1 MLQQTPSGLYCEIGD
16 FFIDPVKAVNRAL
29 ITHAHADHSRYGM
42 NAYLSHH
49 FNEGVMRKR
58 LGDSIAFQG
67 INYNE
72 TININGVKVSFH
84 PAGHIPGS
92 AQIRL
97 EHKGDVWVVTGDYKC
112 NDDGISTPFEPVK
125 CRVFYTESTFA
136 LPVFHW
142 GKQENVFAE
151 IHDYWRECA
160 SRGEHLILQAYSLG
174 KAQRLLNNLD
184 RSIGPV
190 YCHAAINEM
199 NLALKTSGALHKAK
213 TDFWNYQL
221 LSELSY
227 KTTKTRSKTP
237 QILSDPEA
245 ISLPQEK
252 KFETNINRSILDI
265 TEKNSLRLTLD
276 SSEPGLI
283 ISPASGITDALLK
296 KLKHYRIAQ
305 CSGWIAIRGRQRWE
319 NLDRGFVLSDHAD
332 WKELLWACKETG
344 AEDIRP
350 VHGYTEVLKRW
361 VEEKRKPNERS

>member
-1 MLQQTPSGLYCEIGD
+1 MLKQTPSGLYCEIGD
-16 FFIDPVKAVNRAL
+16 FYIDPFKAVNRAL
-29 ITHAHADHSRYGM
+29 ITHAHSDHSRYGM
-42 NAYLSHH
+42 NSYLSHH

-72 TININGVKVSFH
+72 IININGVNVSFH

-97 EHKGDVWVVTGDYKC
+97 EHKGDVWVVSGDYKV
-112 NDDGISTPFEPVK
+112 NDDGLSTPFEPVK

-151 IHDYWRECA
+151 IHEYWRECV

-184 RSIGPV
+184 RSIGPI
-190 YCHAAINEM
+190 YCHGAVNEM
-199 NLALKTSGALHKAK
+199 NLALKSSGALHNAK
-213 TDFWNYQL
+213 PDFWDYRL
-221 LSELSY
+221 LSELSV
-227 KTTKTRSKTP
+227 KNTKSRSKST
-237 QILSDPEA
+237 QLNSNPEP

-252 KFETNINRSILDI
+252 QTETNVNRS
-265 TEKNSLRLTLD
+265 TLD
-276 SSEPGLI
+276 KTSLPLAFEGSEPGLI
-283 ISPASGITDALLK
+283 ISPASGISDGLLK
-296 KLKHYRIAQ
+296 KLQNYRMAN
-305 CSGWIAIRGRQRWE
+305 CSGWMRIRGRQRWD
-319 NLDRGFVLSDHAD
+319 NIDRGFVMSDHAD
-332 WKELLWACKETG
+332 WNELVWACKETG

-350 VHGYTEVLKRW
+350 VHGYTDVLKRW
-361 VEEKRKPNERS
+361 VEEN

>member
-42 NAYLSHH
+42 NAYLSHQ

-58 LGDSIAFQG
+58 LGESIAFQG

-184 RSIGPV
+184 RNIGTI
-190 YCHAAINEM
+190 YCHGAINEM
-199 NLALKTSGALHKAK
+199 NLVLKTSGALHKAK
-213 TDFWNYQL
+213 PDFWDYQPI
-221 LSELSY
+221 SEIGTSY
-227 KTTKTRSKTP
+227 SKL
-237 QILSDPEA
+237 Q
-245 ISLPQEK
+245 
-252 KFETNINRSILDI
+252 
-265 TEKNSLRLTLD
+265 
-276 SSEPGLI
+276 SSSAPSCI
-283 ISPASGITDALLK
+283 ISPASGITDAILK
-296 KLKHYRIAQ
+296 KLKHYRIAN
-305 CSGWIAIRGRQRWE
+305 CSGWMAIRGRQRWE

-332 WKELLWACKETG
+332 WNELLWACKETG

-350 VHGYTEVLKRW
+350 MHGYTEVLKRW
-361 VEEKRKPNERS
+361 VEVNKT

>member
-1 MLQQTPSGLYCEIGD
+1 MLNKPESNIDLTQGFNPGSLLKQTPSGLYCEIGD

-125 CRVFYTESTFA
+125 CRVFFTESTFA

-160 SRGEHLILQAYSLG
+160 SRGEQLILQAYSLG

-190 YCHAAINEM
+190 YCHRAIIEM
-199 NLALKTSGALHKAK
+199 NEALESSAALTKVNPL
-213 TDFWNYQL
+213 FWEYKP
-221 LSELSY
+221 LSELSNR
-227 KTTKTRSKTP
+227 TTKTP
-237 QILSDPEA
+237 
-245 ISLPQEK
+245 
-252 KFETNINRSILDI
+252 
-265 TEKNSLRLTLD
+265 D

-296 KLKHYRIAQ
+296 KLKHYRIAN
-305 CSGWIAIRGRQRWE
+305 CSGWMAIRGRQRWE

-332 WKELLWACKETG
+332 WNELLWACKETG

-350 VHGYTEVLKRW
+350 MHGYTEVLKRW
-361 VEEKRKPNERS
+361 VEVNKT

>member
-1 MLQQTPSGLYCEIGD
+1 MPEDLQQNSLQDLPKDKPKNLSQNTSHALPQGFNPRSLLESTPSGLYCEIGD

-58 LGDSIAFQG
+58 LGDTIAFQG

-151 IHDYWRECA
+151 IHEYWRECA

-190 YCHAAINEM
+190 FCHRAIIEM
-199 NLALKTSGALHKAK
+199 NEALESSAALEKVNPQ
-213 TDFWNYQL
+213 FWDYH
-221 LSELSY
+221 
-227 KTTKTRSKTP
+227 P
-237 QILSDPEA
+237 LSD
-245 ISLPQEK
+245 INLPK
-252 KFETNINRSILDI
+252 TNKNPDSKNRNTSNPD
-265 TEKNSLRLTLD
+265 TPSC
-276 SSEPGLI
+276 I
-283 ISPASGITDALLK
+283 ISPASGITDGLLK

-305 CSGWIAIRGRQRWE
+305 CSGWMTIRGRQRWD
-319 NLDRGFVLSDHAD
+319 NLDRGFILSDHAD
-332 WKELLWACKETG
+332 WKELIWACKETG

-350 VHGYTEVLKRW
+350 VHGYTQVLGRYL
-361 VEEKRKPNERS
+361 NQNSI

>member
-1 MLQQTPSGLYCEIGD
+1 MLKQTPSGLYCEIGD

-151 IHDYWRECA
+151 IHEYWRECA

-190 YCHAAINEM
+190 YCHRAIIEM
-199 NLALKTSGALHKAK
+199 NEALESSAALTKVNPQ
-213 TDFWNYQL
+213 FWEYQP
-221 LSELSY
+221 LSELSNR
-227 KTTKTRSKTP
+227 TTKTP
-237 QILSDPEA
+237 G
-245 ISLPQEK
+245 
-252 KFETNINRSILDI
+252 
-265 TEKNSLRLTLD
+265 

-305 CSGWIAIRGRQRWE
+305 CSGWMAIRGRQRWE

-332 WKELLWACKETG
+332 WNELLWACKETG

-350 VHGYTEVLKRW
+350 VHGYTDVLKRW
-361 VEEKRKPNERS
+361 VMEN

>member
-1 MLQQTPSGLYCEIGD
+1 
-16 FFIDPVKAVNRAL
+16 
-29 ITHAHADHSRYGM
+29 
-42 NAYLSHH
+42 
-49 FNEGVMRKR
+49 MRKR
-58 LGDSIAFQG
+58 LGHSIAFQG

-142 GKQENVFAE
+142 GKQENVFTE
-151 IHDYWRECA
+151 IHEYWRECA

-190 YCHAAINEM
+190 FCHRAIIEM
-199 NLALKTSGALHKAK
+199 NEALKSSEALTKVNSQFWDYHPLSDLNLPNSTKNPGSKNLNTSNPNNASGIISPSSGI
-213 TDFWNYQL
+213 TDGPIQSTVQNHSDHEIETLSSPTIL
-221 LSELSY
+221 LPSSNH
-227 KTTKTRSKTP
+227 KTP
-237 QILSDPEA
+237 NSTK
-245 ISLPQEK
+245 PQ
-252 KFETNINRSILDI
+252 TPQSNTPSCIV
-265 TEKNSLRLTLD
+265 
-276 SSEPGLI
+276 
-283 ISPASGITDALLK
+283 SPASGITDALLK
-296 KLKHYRIAQ
+296 KLKNFRIAQ
-305 CSGWIAIRGRQRWE
+305 CSGWMAIRGRQRWD

-332 WKELLWACKETG
+332 WNELLWACKETG
-344 AEDIRP
+344 AEDFRP
-350 VHGYTEVLKRW
+350 VHGYSSVLSLYLS
-361 VEEKRKPNERS
+361 EKHNLRIHTHTTVPK

>member
-1 MLQQTPSGLYCEIGD
+1 M
-16 FFIDPVKAVNRAL
+16 NRAL

-42 NAYLSHH
+42 NAYLSHQ

-58 LGDSIAFQG
+58 LGESIAFQG

-112 NDDGISTPFEPVK
+112 NDDGLSTPFEPVK

-190 YCHAAINEM
+190 YCHRAIIEM
-199 NLALKTSGALHKAK
+199 NEALESSAALTKVNPQ
-213 TDFWNYQL
+213 FWEYQP
-221 LSELSY
+221 LSELSNR
-227 KTTKTRSKTP
+227 TTKTRSKTP

-252 KFETNINRSILDI
+252 KSETNVNRSIIDN
-265 TEKNSLRLTLD
+265 TEKNSLRLTPD

-305 CSGWIAIRGRQRWE
+305 CSGWMAIRGRQRWE

-332 WKELLWACKETG
+332 WNELLWACKETG

-350 VHGYTEVLKRW
+350 VHGYTDVLKRW
-361 VEEKRKPNERS
+361 VEEKRKTNERS

>member
-1 MLQQTPSGLYCEIGD
+1 M
-16 FFIDPVKAVNRAL
+16 NRAL

-92 AQIRL
+92 AQIRI

-151 IHDYWRECA
+151 IHEYWRECA

-190 YCHAAINEM
+190 YCHRAIIEM
-199 NLALKTSGALHKAK
+199 NEALESSAALTKVNPQFWEYQPISEIGTSNSRLQTSNFKPQTPNPK
-213 TDFWNYQL
+213 NQTSNPSTTQP
-221 LSELSY
+221 LSN
-227 KTTKTRSKTP
+227 SKPSHPNTP
-237 QILSDPEA
+237 SC
-245 ISLPQEK
+245 
-252 KFETNINRSILDI
+252 
-265 TEKNSLRLTLD
+265 
-276 SSEPGLI
+276 I

-305 CSGWIAIRGRQRWE
+305 CSGWMAIRGRQRWE

-332 WKELLWACKETG
+332 WNELLWACKETG

-350 VHGYTEVLKRW
+350 VHGYTDVLKRW
-361 VEEKRKPNERS
+361 VMEN

>member
-1 MLQQTPSGLYCEIGD
+1 MLNKPESNIDLTQGFNPGSLLKQTPSGLYCEIGD
-16 FFIDPVKAVNRAL
+16 FFIDPLKAVNRAL

-125 CRVFYTESTFA
+125 CRVFFTESTFA

-160 SRGEHLILQAYSLG
+160 SRGEQLILQAYSLG

-190 YCHAAINEM
+190 YCHRAIIEM
-199 NLALKTSGALHKAK
+199 NEALESSAALTKVNPL
-213 TDFWNYQL
+213 FWEYKP
-221 LSELSY
+221 LSELSNR
-227 KTTKTRSKTP
+227 TTKTP
-237 QILSDPEA
+237 
-245 ISLPQEK
+245 
-252 KFETNINRSILDI
+252 
-265 TEKNSLRLTLD
+265 D

-296 KLKHYRIAQ
+296 KLKHYRIAN
-305 CSGWIAIRGRQRWE
+305 CSGWMAIRGRQRWE

-332 WKELLWACKETG
+332 WNELLWACKETG

-350 VHGYTEVLKRW
+350 MHGYTEVLKRW
-361 VEEKRKPNERS
+361 VEVNKT

>member
-1 MLQQTPSGLYCEIGD
+1 MLKQTPSGLYCEIGD

-58 LGDSIAFQG
+58 LGDSITFQG

-112 NDDGISTPFEPVK
+112 NDDGLSTPFEPVK

-190 YCHAAINEM
+190 YCHRAIIEM
-199 NLALKTSGALHKAK
+199 NEALESSAALTKVNPQ
-213 TDFWNYQL
+213 FWEYKP
-221 LSELSY
+221 LSELSN
-227 KTTKTRSKTP
+227 KTTKTP
-237 QILSDPEA
+237 G
-245 ISLPQEK
+245 
-252 KFETNINRSILDI
+252 
-265 TEKNSLRLTLD
+265 

-305 CSGWIAIRGRQRWE
+305 CSGWMAIRGRQRWE
-319 NLDRGFVLSDHAD
+319 NLDRGFILSDHAD
-332 WKELLWACKETG
+332 WNELLWACKETG

-350 VHGYTEVLKRW
+350 VHGYTDVLKRW
-361 VEEKRKPNERS
+361 VEEKRKTNERS

>member
-1 MLQQTPSGLYCEIGD
+1 MLKQTHSGLYCEIGD

-42 NAYLSHH
+42 NAYLSHQ

-58 LGDSIAFQG
+58 LGESIAFQG

-160 SRGEHLILQAYSLG
+160 SRGEQLILQAYSLG

-190 YCHAAINEM
+190 YCHRAIIEM
-199 NLALKTSGALHKAK
+199 NEALESSAALTKVNPL
-213 TDFWNYQL
+213 FWEYKP
-221 LSELSY
+221 LSELSNR
-227 KTTKTRSKTP
+227 TTKTP
-237 QILSDPEA
+237 
-245 ISLPQEK
+245 
-252 KFETNINRSILDI
+252 
-265 TEKNSLRLTLD
+265 D

-296 KLKHYRIAQ
+296 KLKHYRIAN
-305 CSGWIAIRGRQRWE
+305 CSGWMAIRGRQRWE

-332 WKELLWACKETG
+332 WNELLWACKETG

-350 VHGYTEVLKRW
+350 MHGYTEVLKRW
-361 VEEKRKPNERS
+361 VEENKT

>member
-112 NDDGISTPFEPVK
+112 NDDGLSTPFEPVK

-190 YCHAAINEM
+190 YCHGAINEM
-199 NLALKTSGALHKAK
+199 NLALKTSGALTKVNPQ
-213 TDFWNYQL
+213 FWEYKPI
-221 LSELSY
+221 SEIGTSNP
-227 KTTKTRSKTP
+227 KPSHPNTP
-237 QILSDPEA
+237 SC
-245 ISLPQEK
+245 
-252 KFETNINRSILDI
+252 
-265 TEKNSLRLTLD
+265 
-276 SSEPGLI
+276 I

-305 CSGWIAIRGRQRWE
+305 CSGWMAIRGRQRWE

-332 WKELLWACKETG
+332 WNELLWACKETG

-350 VHGYTEVLKRW
+350 VHGYTDVLKRW
-361 VEEKRKPNERS
+361 VMEN

>member
-1 MLQQTPSGLYCEIGD
+1 LLQQTPSGLYCEIGD

-58 LGDSIAFQG
+58 LGDSISFQG

-97 EHKGDVWVVTGDYKC
+97 EYKGDIWVVTGDYKC
-112 NDDGISTPFEPVK
+112 NDDGLSTPFEPIK

-142 GKQENVFAE
+142 EPQAKIFQE
-151 IHDYWRECA
+151 IHDYWKQCQ
-160 SRGEHLILQAYSLG
+160 SNGEHLIITAYSLG
-174 KAQRLLNNLD
+174 KAQRLLNNLN
-184 RSIGPV
+184 RRTGPV
-190 YCHAAINEM
+190 YCHRAIIEM
-199 NLALKTSGALHKAK
+199 NEALNESGALENADH
-213 TDFWNYQL
+213 DFWDYAPMSN
-221 LSELSY
+221 
-227 KTTKTRSKTP
+227 
-237 QILSDPEA
+237 LSDTQV
-245 ISLPQEK
+245 SLEK
-252 KFETNINRSILDI
+252 
-265 TEKNSLRLTLD
+265 
-276 SSEPGLI
+276 PGII
-283 ISPASGITDALLK
+283 ISPASGISDAFLK
-296 KLKHYRIAQ
+296 KIKNYRIAN
-305 CSGWIAIRGRQRWE
+305 CSGWMAIKGRQKWD

-332 WKELLWACKETG
+332 WNELTWACKETG

-350 VHGYTEVLKRW
+350 VHGYTDVLKRW
-361 VEEKRKPNERS
+361 ITESD

>member
-1 MLQQTPSGLYCEIGD
+1 LLKQTPSGLYCEIGD

-151 IHDYWRECA
+151 IHEYWRECA

-190 YCHAAINEM
+190 YCHRAIIEM
-199 NLALKTSGALHKAK
+199 NEALESSGALSKVNPQFWDYQPLSNLNTSSPTKATK
-213 TDFWNYQL
+213 PTQS
-221 LSELSY
+221 LSNSQFQ
-227 KTTKTRSKTP
+227 TP
-237 QILSDPEA
+237 NPEIPSSSQKNQTPNPKILIPNLNTPSC
-245 ISLPQEK
+245 
-252 KFETNINRSILDI
+252 
-265 TEKNSLRLTLD
+265 
-276 SSEPGLI
+276 I
-283 ISPASGITDALLK
+283 ISPASGITEALLK
-296 KLKHYRIAQ
+296 KLKHYRTAN
-305 CSGWIAIRGRQRWE
+305 CSGCMAIRGRQRWD
-319 NLDRGFVLSDHAD
+319 NIDKGFVLSDHAD
-332 WKELLWACKETG
+332 WNELLSACKETG

-350 VHGYTEVLKRW
+350 VHGYATTLVRFLY
-361 VEEKRKPNERS
+361 EKNNIHIFTHPN

>member
-1 MLQQTPSGLYCEIGD
+1 MLKQTPSGLYCEIGD

-29 ITHAHADHSRYGM
+29 ITNAHADHSRFGM

-72 TININGVKVSFH
+72 TININGVKVSFN

-112 NDDGISTPFEPVK
+112 NDDGLSTPFEPVK

-184 RSIGPV
+184 RNIGPV
-190 YCHAAINEM
+190 YCHRAIIEM
-199 NLALKTSGALHKAK
+199 NEALESSAALTKVNPQ
-213 TDFWNYQL
+213 FWEYKP
-221 LSELSY
+221 LSELSN
-227 KTTKTRSKTP
+227 KTTKTP
-237 QILSDPEA
+237 G
-245 ISLPQEK
+245 
-252 KFETNINRSILDI
+252 
-265 TEKNSLRLTLD
+265 

-305 CSGWIAIRGRQRWE
+305 CSGWMAIRGRQRWE

-332 WKELLWACKETG
+332 W
-344 AEDIRP
+344 
-350 VHGYTEVLKRW
+350 
-361 VEEKRKPNERS
+361 N

>member
-112 NDDGISTPFEPVK
+112 NDDGLSTPFEPVK

-151 IHDYWRECA
+151 IHEYWRECA

-184 RSIGPV
+184 RKIGPV
-190 YCHAAINEM
+190 YCHGAIIEM
-199 NLALKTSGALHKAK
+199 NLALKTSGALHNANP
-213 TDFWNYQL
+213 DFWDYQL
-221 LSELSY
+221 LSDLSY
-227 KTTKTRSKTP
+227 KTTKTP
-237 QILSDPEA
+237 
-245 ISLPQEK
+245 
-252 KFETNINRSILDI
+252 
-265 TEKNSLRLTLD
+265 D

-283 ISPASGITDALLK
+283 ISPTSGITDGLLK
-296 KLKHYRIAQ
+296 KLKRYRIAQ
-305 CSGWIAIRGRQRWE
+305 CSGWMAIRGRQRWE

-332 WKELLWACKETG
+332 WNELIWACKETG

-350 VHGYTEVLKRW
+350 MHGYTEVLKKW
-361 VEEKRKPNERS
+361 FN

>member
-1 MLQQTPSGLYCEIGD
+1 M
-16 FFIDPVKAVNRAL
+16 NRAL

-58 LGDSIAFQG
+58 LGESIAFQG

-112 NDDGISTPFEPVK
+112 NDDGISTPFESVK

-190 YCHAAINEM
+190 YCHRAIIEM
-199 NLALKTSGALHKAK
+199 NEALESSDALTKVNPQ
-213 TDFWNYQL
+213 FWEYQP
-221 LSELSY
+221 LSELSNR
-227 KTTKTRSKTP
+227 TTKTP
-237 QILSDPEA
+237 G
-245 ISLPQEK
+245 
-252 KFETNINRSILDI
+252 
-265 TEKNSLRLTLD
+265 

-305 CSGWIAIRGRQRWE
+305 CSGWMAIRGRQRWE

-332 WKELLWACKETG
+332 WNELLWACKETG
-344 AEDIRP
+344 AENIRP
-350 VHGYTEVLKRW
+350 MHGYTEVLKKW
-361 VEEKRKPNERS
+361 FY

>member
-1 MLQQTPSGLYCEIGD
+1 M
-16 FFIDPVKAVNRAL
+16 NRAL

-58 LGDSIAFQG
+58 LGESIAFQG

-112 NDDGISTPFEPVK
+112 NDDGLSTPFEPVK

-190 YCHAAINEM
+190 YCHGAINEM
-199 NLALKTSGALHKAK
+199 NLALKTSGALTKVNPL
-213 TDFWNYQL
+213 FWEYIPI
-221 LSELSY
+221 SEIGTSY
-227 KTTKTRSKTP
+227 P
-237 QILSDPEA
+237 
-245 ISLPQEK
+245 
-252 KFETNINRSILDI
+252 
-265 TEKNSLRLTLD
+265 
-276 SSEPGLI
+276 
-283 ISPASGITDALLK
+283 
-296 KLKHYRIAQ
+296 
-305 CSGWIAIRGRQRWE
+305 
-319 NLDRGFVLSDHAD
+319 
-332 WKELLWACKETG
+332 
-344 AEDIRP
+344 
-350 VHGYTEVLKRW
+350 
-361 VEEKRKPNERS
+361 

>member
-1 MLQQTPSGLYCEIGD
+1 MLNKPESNIDLTQGFNPGSLLKQTPSGLYCEIGD

-125 CRVFYTESTFA
+125 CRVFFTESTFA

-160 SRGEHLILQAYSLG
+160 SRGEQLILQAYSLG

-190 YCHAAINEM
+190 YCHRAIIEM
-199 NLALKTSGALHKAK
+199 NEALESSAALTKVNPL
-213 TDFWNYQL
+213 FWEYKP
-221 LSELSY
+221 LSELSNR
-227 KTTKTRSKTP
+227 TTKTP
-237 QILSDPEA
+237 
-245 ISLPQEK
+245 
-252 KFETNINRSILDI
+252 
-265 TEKNSLRLTLD
+265 D

-283 ISPASGITDALLK
+283 ISPASGITDALQK
-296 KLKHYRIAQ
+296 KLKHYRIAN
-305 CSGWIAIRGRQRWE
+305 CSGWMAIRGRQRWE

-332 WKELLWACKETG
+332 WNELLWACKETG

-350 VHGYTEVLKRW
+350 MHGYTEVLKRW
-361 VEEKRKPNERS
+361 VEENKT

>member
-1 MLQQTPSGLYCEIGD
+1 M
-16 FFIDPVKAVNRAL
+16 NRAL

-42 NAYLSHH
+42 NAYLSHQ

-58 LGDSIAFQG
+58 LGESIAFQG

-190 YCHAAINEM
+190 YCHRAIIEM
-199 NLALKTSGALHKAK
+199 NEALESSAALTKVNPL
-213 TDFWNYQL
+213 FWEYKP
-221 LSELSY
+221 LSELSNR
-227 KTTKTRSKTP
+227 TTKTP
-237 QILSDPEA
+237 
-245 ISLPQEK
+245 
-252 KFETNINRSILDI
+252 
-265 TEKNSLRLTLD
+265 D

-296 KLKHYRIAQ
+296 KLKHYRIAN
-305 CSGWIAIRGRQRWE
+305 CSGWMAIRGRQRWE

-332 WKELLWACKETG
+332 WNELLWACKETG

-350 VHGYTEVLKRW
+350 MHGYTEVLKRW
-361 VEEKRKPNERS
+361 VEVNKT